1 MDDPPRQN
9 DATRDVGDDA
19 TVGSEGRSKLG
30 RPRWVKVS
38 LIVVLAVVV
47 LVVVLAF
54 TGVFGGE
61 HVPGPPAG
69 GH

>member
-1 MDDPPRQN
+1 MVDSPRYPDSKPDTDD
-9 DATRDVGDDA
+9 TGVGADH
-19 TVGSEGRSKLG
+19 SSRPG
-30 RPRWVKVS
+30 RPRWMKVS
-38 LIVVLAVVV
+38 LIILIAVVV
-47 LVVVLAF
+47 LVVVLAL